1 MHKLLAD
8 LNEAQHAAVT
18 HDGGALKVIA
28 GAGTGKTR
36 VITRRIAYLIH
47 EKGVAPSQ
55 ILAITFTNKAAGE
68 MRERVAE
75 LVETDILPTIST
87 FHALGAR
94 LLRTYAPKLGLKNN
108 FVIRD
113 QGQSTRI
120 IKDLIQEAG
129 YDITQWKPKVILRA
143 ISNLKSEG
151 LDADEFRP
159 GVGKSGKE
167 AVVADVWNRYEKRL
181 RAENSLDF
189 SDLIL
194 RPYQLLRDH
203 PEVRERL
210 QGQWRYIHVDEYQ
223 DTSRLQYKL
232 VKLLVGESG
241 NLFVVGDGDQTIYT
255 WRGATLDNIL
265 SFGDDFKGAET
276 ITLSHNY
283 RSTKR
288 ILAAAN
294 DIISR
299 NTMRDKKELV
309 SLGDHGEKLKLITA
323 YNEKTEAQAMA
334 EALISHE
341 RAGGTLADWAILYR
355 TNFQSRIIEETLN
368 RAGIS
373 YQIAGTGFFERA
385 EVRDL
390 LAYVTFALN
399 RESITDMQRI
409 INTPRRGIGKKTV
422 EKILGGQLDE
432 LSDNRRQAVDEFF
445 ALMDELETDIKSNPP
460 SKAIELVLKKSG
472 LAEELGKKKEDEER
486 LENAYELVAVAAEYD
501 PIPSSED
508 DGRASDGNMQAMQT
522 FLENATLASDQ
533 DEISEFGVQLMT
545 VHAAKGLEF
554 PCVWVCGLE
563 EDLFPR
569 NKEGDRERAEEE
581 RRLFYVALTRA
592 QKQVVLSHAQSRRL
606 FGDREWKAPSP
617 FLSDINNELIEQ
629 DESQETFDD
638 EDVVFF

>member
-1 MHKLLAD
+1 MHKLLDD

-18 HDGGALKVIA
+18 WSGGPLKVIA

-47 EKGVAPSQ
+47 EKGVVPSQ

-68 MRERVAE
+68 MRERVAA
-75 LVETDILPTIST
+75 LVDTEALPTIST

-94 LLRTYAPKLGLKNN
+94 LLRTYAPKLGLKND
-108 FVIRD
+108 FTIRD

-120 IKDLIQEAG
+120 IKDLITEAG
-129 YDITQWKPKVILRA
+129 YDTDQWKPKVILRA

-151 LDADEFRP
+151 LDASEFRP
-159 GVGKSGKE
+159 AVGKSGKE
-167 AVVADVWNRYEKRL
+167 AVVADVWQRYEKRL

-203 PEVRERL
+203 PEVREKL

-241 NLFVVGDGDQTIYT
+241 SLFVVGDGDQTIYT

-265 SFGDDFKGAET
+265 SFADDFKGAET
-276 ITLSHNY
+276 ITLAHNY

-299 NTMRDKKELV
+299 NTMRDKKELI
-309 SLGDHGEKLKLITA
+309 SLGDHGEKLRLVTA
-323 YNEKTEAQAMA
+323 YNEKTEATAMA
-334 EALISHE
+334 EVLMSHE
-341 RAGGTLADWAILYR
+341 RAGGSLADWAILYR

-368 RAGIS
+368 KAGIG

-399 RESITDMQRI
+399 RDSVTDMQRI

-422 EKILGGQLDE
+422 EKIIAGQLDE
-432 LSDNRRQAVDEFF
+432 LSANRRQAVDEFF
-445 ALMDELETDIKSNPP
+445 ALMDELEADIKSNPS

-501 PIPSSED
+501 SEHTGD
-508 DGRASDGNMQAMQT
+508 AGAMQT
-522 FLENATLASDQ
+522 FLENATLSSDQ
-533 DEISEFGVQLMT
+533 DEVSETGVQLMT
-545 VHAAKGLEF
+545 VHASKGLEF
-554 PCVWVCGLE
+554 PCVWICGLE

-592 QKQVVLSHAQSRRL
+592 QEQVVLSHAQSRRL

-617 FLSDINNELIEQ
+617 FLSDINNELIEM
-629 DESQETFDD
+629 DESQESFDD
-638 EDVVFF
+638 EDVVFFE